1 MNQEDKLKILKDIL
15 LTDEREYASSIQ
27 KKIELLE
34 ETLNK
39 QNELSKKIE
48 PIIDEK
54 LEEFVAG
61 IPKTMGPIITETL
74 KEEIKNSHNA
84 VVEAL
89 FPIMGKMIKK
99 YIQHEIRMLSEQI
112 NSKINKTF
120 SFENLKR
127 RFKAR
132 FSGVSE
138 GELALQESL
147 RPKIEQLMVIE
158 KGSGLIISE
167 YSKTTDI
174 EEDMVAGMLTAI
186 KSFAEDAFEQ
196 DNQEL
201 QYIEYDTYHI
211 HIQNFSSYYIAV
223 VVSGTFNVIFK
234 NELEDK
240 LLDFAQNHINKNDL
254 EDKESFSKKLKAYF
268 NNENL

>member
-1 MNQEDKLKILKDIL
+1 MNQEDKLNILKDIL

-34 ETLNK
+34 ETINK
-39 QNELSKKIE
+39 QKNLSQKID

-54 LEEFVAG
+54 LKEFVAE
-61 IPKTMGPIITETL
+61 IPKTLGPVITETL
-74 KEEIKNSHNA
+74 KEEIKNSQNA

-99 YIQHEIRMLSEQI
+99 YIQHEIRVLSEQI
-112 NSKINKTF
+112 NSKLNNSF

-127 RFKAR
+127 RFKAK
-132 FSGVSE
+132 FLGVNE
-138 GELALQESL
+138 GELVLQESL

-167 YSKTTDI
+167 YSKTMDI

-223 VVSGTFNVIFK
+223 VISGTFNVIFK
-234 NELEDK
+234 GELENK

-254 EDKESFSKKLKAYF
+254 ENREAFSKKLKAYF
-268 NNENL
+268 DNENL